1 MKKKPDTTSTGLNGN
16 CSCEQ
21 SLAEKDVNF
30 HENSPP
36 DVEESKI
43 SSDISLLIPAKQAAA
58 ILSVSPNI
66 VYQLCRSHNS
76 GFPSFRVGSKY
87 LVSKTGL
94 EQWIA
99 EQLACKSEVEL

>member
-1 MKKKPDTTSTGLNGN
+1 MKKKPDTASTGPNGN
-16 CSCEQ
+16 CNCEQ
-21 SLAEKDVNF
+21 SLAEKKVNF

-36 DVEESKI
+36 DVEESKM
-43 SSDISLLIPAKQAAA
+43 SGDISLLISAKEAAA
-58 ILSVSPNI
+58 ILSVSLNI

-99 EQLACKSEVEL
+99 ERLACKSEVEL